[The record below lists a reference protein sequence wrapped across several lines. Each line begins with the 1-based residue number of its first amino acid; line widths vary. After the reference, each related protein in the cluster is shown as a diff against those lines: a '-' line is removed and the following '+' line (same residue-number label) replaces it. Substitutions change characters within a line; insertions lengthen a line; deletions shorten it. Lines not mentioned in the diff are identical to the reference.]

1 MFASYLSQAFHE
13 TLHYTVL
20 YRAAGAPANAPP
32 KKEKHEKQH
41 TSGDHKG
48 GKKKQQHAEKWNRDA
63 SKQFTH
69 PWLLTSWPHV
79 RTTNPRRAWTLA
91 AAAAASRR
99 QSPTLSAP
107 AAVRV
112 AVVAAA
118 AAAAAAPAAVAVA
131 PAAAGPTAVA
141 RPTRRTRA
149 RSPPAREMCSMLTP
163 TAAAFHPAEDRAALS
178 ESKERKCVRCGRGFF
193 VTDDGEYLTQE
204 RCVYHWGKLQAAGR
218 GRAEYSCCK
227 GRPTSRGCSV
237 ARLHVWVGVREGV
250 NGPLDGFVR
259 TRPRKSLPPDGNFGV
274 YALDCEMCF
283 TTHGLELAKVT
294 VVAAD
299 GRLVLFSFVLCTDV
313 VTILLVP
320 ASSVYAAGHIWSD
333 TEKLT
338 DLKHFFAGRC
348 VILIAMMWSK
358 GHETAGDVI
367 SLVATAVCFL
377 LSLSGALL
385 CCKCVSLGTVMFPDG
400 AKEQQDNHTGGHLK
414 NQTVLY
420 ENSLNIKTT
429 YRFNSP
435 FASAEFGYS
444 DSIHIVRIKIIISAA
459 FLKLRN
465 NRSLLVWNTRD
476 WTQKEHKNVRVN
488 VELDHATLVRWSPDS
503 KAMVVRRAADNALE
517 VFRVARR
524 ADGLV
529 GAITRAATFP
539 KLHEEAVV
547 GLGVAC
553 SGRFMLTCSEGT
565 DLLISDIKGQPLARV
580 DTYLMHTYTA
590 RVSPCGRFIAASGFA
605 PDVKVWEVTF
615 SKSGEFQ
622 SVNRAFELSGH
633 SSGVFDVAFNSDT
646 TRMAT
651 VSKDGTWMLFDTNVE
666 FKKGE
671 DPHLLMSQ
679 KYPLQTGSTAHLALS
694 PTADVIVIGAGNQ
707 LHFYVTRTGEL
718 DRTIKNIFSVY
729 HDAHIFA

>member
-1 MFASYLSQAFHE
+1 MVDTGASFLDVPALAV
-13 TLHYTVL
+13 TLIVGATVL
-20 YRAAGAPANAPP
+20 IIVYVSSLFRAAAPEETKTGAPANAPP

-69 PWLLTSWPHV
+69 PWLLTS
-79 RTTNPRRAWTLA
+79 L
-91 AAAAASRR
+91 
-99 QSPTLSAP
+99 
-107 AAVRV
+107 
-112 AVVAAA
+112 
-118 AAAAAAPAAVAVA
+118 
-131 PAAAGPTAVA
+131 
-141 RPTRRTRA
+141 
-149 RSPPAREMCSMLTP
+149 
-163 TAAAFHPAEDRAALS
+163 
-178 ESKERKCVRCGRGFF
+178 
-193 VTDDGEYLTQE
+193 
-204 RCVYHWGKLQAAGR
+204 
-218 GRAEYSCCK
+218 
-227 GRPTSRGCSV
+227 
-237 ARLHVWVGVREGV
+237 
-250 NGPLDGFVR
+250 
-259 TRPRKSLPPDGNFGV
+259 
-274 YALDCEMCF
+274 
-283 TTHGLELAKVT
+283 
-294 VVAAD
+294 
-299 GRLVLFSFVLCTDV
+299 
-313 VTILLVP
+313 
-320 ASSVYAAGHIWSD
+320 
-333 TEKLT
+333 
-338 DLKHFFAGRC
+338 
-348 VILIAMMWSK
+348 K
-358 GHETAGDVI
+358 GHSGQILDMDF
-367 SLVATAVCFL
+367 SSNGKFLATC
-377 LSLSGALL
+377 
-385 CCKCVSLGTVMFPDG
+385 
-400 AKEQQDNHTGGHLK
+400 
-414 NQTVLY
+414 
-420 ENSLNIKTT
+420 
-429 YRFNSP
+429 
-435 FASAEFGYS
+435 S
-444 DSIHIVRIKIIISAA
+444 DD
-459 FLKLRN
+459 
-465 NRSLLVWNTRD
+465 RSLLVWNTRD